1 MILDV
6 KIEDKSYGKKHV
18 LKDIVFNVQESKIVC
33 LIGPSGCGK
42 STILNILGK
51 LDIDFSGTI
60 NSKQNSKIGYMFQ
73 TDNLFPWKTILE
85 NVKYGLDINK
95 VSKKKSEK
103 LAIELLKE
111 VQLEDEKFKYPHE
124 LSGGMRQRVSLARTM
139 VMNPSLLLLD
149 EPLSHLDMTSKKYL
163 TIYIKNFI
171 RESNMGAVIV
181 THSLEEAAFL
191 ADKVILL
198 NRNPATV
205 MKEIDFKNEPFEDKV
220 KVLLDFIDEM
230 KDEL

>member
-6 KIEDKSYGKKHV
+6 KIENKSYGEKHV

-51 LDIDFSGTI
+51 LDTYFSGRI
-60 NSKQNSKIGYMFQ
+60 KLKQNSKIGYMFQ

-95 VSKKKSEK
+95 ISEKKSEK

-163 TIYIKNFI
+163 TSYIKNFI

-198 NRNPATV
+198 NRNPATI

-220 KVLLDFIDEM
+220 KILLDSIDEM
-230 KDEL
+230 KDES